1 MLYIGHD
8 LFRVVVNH
16 YPGSGTGRSNVT
28 RTHEYA
34 LFAVPSDLDLLRG
47 ETVEPGERERNFRRS
62 GTGDNNYRT
71 GRPNSFYAIL
81 VDPISR
87 EVVGVEPPPGGND
100 YPLGQ
105 SASGY
110 DRIYPI
116 GEDGSERVW
125 TLSYEGA
132 DVAIANGLLR
142 CTKRMVINRIYSDFE
157 RRNLLPSM
165 WVDTRFS
172 AVSHGTNL
180 LKGLFGTNDI
190 FSYPKSL
197 HTVDFGIEAA
207 THAKRNA
214 IVLDYFAGSGT
225 TGHATILRNRS
236 DGGRRRFLLVETGD
250 HFETVLLPRIKKV
263 TFTPKWNDGKP
274 KRLASPDEA
283 ERSPRVVKVVR
294 LESYED
300 ALNNI
305 ETHRTDNQQ
314 LLLDADE
321 AQGAGGLRE
330 QYILRYMLDVETR
343 GSQSLLNVQV
353 FSDPTAYKLKVK
365 RPGSDES
372 REVNVDLLETFN
384 WLVGLTVR
392 HIAMPQIFSAAFE
405 HDSENRLRLK
415 RRLKQETDGV
425 YWFRT
430 VTGATPEG
438 RRTLVIWRKLTG
450 NPEQDNLVLDEWFS
464 RQRYS
469 AKDSEF
475 DLIYVNGGNNLENLK
490 TPDDLWKVR
499 LIEDDFH
506 RLMFEMDE
514 T

>member
-1 MLYIGHD
+1 M
-8 LFRVVVNH
+8 
-16 YPGSGTGRSNVT
+16 
-28 RTHEYA
+28 
-34 LFAVPSDLDLLRG
+34 
-47 ETVEPGERERNFRRS
+47 
-62 GTGDNNYRT
+62 
-71 GRPNSFYAIL
+71 
-81 VDPISR
+81 
-87 EVVGVEPPPGGND
+87 
-100 YPLGQ
+100 
-105 SASGY
+105 
-110 DRIYPI
+110 
-116 GEDGSERVW
+116 
-125 TLSYEGA
+125 
-132 DVAIANGLLR
+132 
-142 CTKRMVINRIYSDFE
+142 
-157 RRNLLPSM
+157 
-165 WVDTRFS
+165 
-172 AVSHGTNL
+172 
-180 LKGLFGTNDI
+180 
-190 FSYPKSL
+190 
-197 HTVDFGIEAA
+197 
-207 THAKRNA
+207 
-214 IVLDYFAGSGT
+214 
-225 TGHATILRNRS
+225 
-236 DGGRRRFLLVETGD
+236 GGRRRFLLVETGD